1 MGVTVSVFSGTRGRS
16 GFSYSGYDG
25 MYYLYGIPPG
35 PYTLELWVHPNAPPL
50 TYPIRSFRDHGRIF
64 PKFAYRL
71 RPSLAVLS
79 AQPTPP
85 QTGAASTHWRESAS
99 PGRPTPIAGPA

>member
-35 PYTLELWVHPNAPPL
+35 PYTLELWLHPNARPR
-50 TYPIRSFRDHGRIF
+50 TYPIQVF
-64 PKFAYRL
+64 PSPWPDIPQIHL
-71 RPSLAVLS
+71 
-79 AQPTPP
+79 PP
-85 QTGAASTHWRESAS
+85 WPDPRG
-99 PGRPTPIAGPA
+99 PIAPTYAAADWGDECTLPRAVRPA